1 MCLPACE
8 EEDLGD
14 SVIRMYRRP
23 YYHQASEEADQGD
36 MQGGEGSSHSR
47 RGDNGGGDD
56 DPRQHRLEQARRK
69 VERLV
74 QENAV
79 VVFSKSDCCMSLVVK
94 RLFSNLGVGPFE
106 CELDQESD
114 GADIEAALQQLLLNS
129 AGSSGRD
136 HDDDDDDPPAAVP
149 TVFVGGELLGGVDTV
164 MSTHLSGDLVSRLRN
179 AGALWL

>member
-1 MCLPACE
+1 
-8 EEDLGD
+8 
-14 SVIRMYRRP
+14 MYRRP

-36 MQGGEGSSHSR
+36 IEGGDGRSSHSR
-47 RGDNGGGDD
+47 RGDNGGDDD
-56 DPRQHRLEQARRK
+56 DPRQRRLEQARRK

-114 GADIEAALQQLLLNS
+114 GSDIERALQQLLLNI
-129 AGSSGRD
+129 AGSSSRD
-136 HDDDDDDPPAAVP
+136 HDDDDGDPLTAVP
-149 TVFVGGELLGGVDTV
+149 TVFVGGKLLGGVDTV

>member
-1 MCLPACE
+1 M
-8 EEDLGD
+8 
-14 SVIRMYRRP
+14 
-23 YYHQASEEADQGD
+23 
-36 MQGGEGSSHSR
+36 
-47 RGDNGGGDD
+47 
-56 DPRQHRLEQARRK
+56 RK

-106 CELDQESD
+106 CELDQEGD
-114 GADIEAALQQLLLNS
+114 GADIERALQQLLLNS
-129 AGSSGRD
+129 SGGSSSGRD
-136 HDDDDDDPPAAVP
+136 HDVDDDGDPPTAVP